1 MLHERSVRKS
11 KGKVKQLEEGDR
23 EREMQLH
30 EQFSDTRVVGS
41 KGWKRRKQEL
51 QSTGK
56 HSPELWREVERT
68 QTIR

>member
-1 MLHERSVRKS
+1 
-11 KGKVKQLEEGDR
+11 
-23 EREMQLH
+23 MQLH

-41 KGWKRRKQEL
+41 KDWKKRRRLE
-51 QSTGK
+51 STGK